1 MLVYYLNYY
10 DKYMD
15 VDINP
20 NMNMDFIN
28 NINNNFK
35 SDLQTFII
43 DNNIVGTMAGV
54 AIALYTKDLIL
65 SLSGDIVIP
74 SIYKLF
80 TLLNVGW
87 IMTLFPNKI
96 KYNALGFSRNF
107 ISWLLGVV
115 ITYIFIQ
122 IAVKYILGID
132 RKNEKK
138 KEQKQNSTLNNIKSQ

>member
-20 NMNMDFIN
+20 NINMDFIN

-96 KYNALGFSRNF
+96 KYNVLGFSRNF

>member
-1 MLVYYLNYY
+1 
-10 DKYMD
+10 MD
-15 VDINP
+15 IDL
-20 NMNMDFIN
+20 IN

-96 KYNALGFSRNF
+96 KFNVLGFSRNF
-107 ISWLLGVV
+107 ISWILGVV

-122 IAVKYILGID
+122 IAVIYILGIN
-132 RKNEKK
+132 RKNEK
-138 KEQKQNSTLNNIKSQ
+138 KQNSTLNNIKSH